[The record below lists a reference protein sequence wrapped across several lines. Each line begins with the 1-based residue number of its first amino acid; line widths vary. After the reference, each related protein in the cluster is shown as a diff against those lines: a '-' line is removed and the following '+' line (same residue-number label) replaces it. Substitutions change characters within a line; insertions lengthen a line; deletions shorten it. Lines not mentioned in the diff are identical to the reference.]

1 MTSPKDSALVLAEH
15 ARTKGVKLQ
24 RRTIRV
30 FHGEDVAK
38 GEFPVHFSFRKHFPV
53 FGDNA

>member
-1 MTSPKDSALVLAEH
+1 MTSPEDPALVLVEH
-15 ARTKGVKLQ
+15 AQTKGVKLQ

-30 FHGEDVAK
+30 FRGEDVAK